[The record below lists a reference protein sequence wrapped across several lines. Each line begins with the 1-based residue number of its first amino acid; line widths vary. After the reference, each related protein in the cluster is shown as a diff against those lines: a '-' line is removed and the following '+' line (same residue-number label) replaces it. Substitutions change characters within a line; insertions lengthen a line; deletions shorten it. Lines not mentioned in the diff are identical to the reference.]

1 MGRGL
6 KISDA
11 LSPHELRIEARR
23 AETPR
28 AAARMYA
35 IASALEGKSR
45 DEAAR
50 CAGMDRQALRDAVA
64 RYNAEG
70 LDGLYDRDRPGR
82 PRHLSRKQEA
92 RLTKLILKGPNPEKD
107 GISAYT
113 LDDLVHISEE
123 KFGVSYHPS
132 SMSRVVRRLGFS
144 RQKARPSHP
153 MKDPASQEAFKK
165 SPKTL
170 QKIADTHKGKRTR
183 LFFQDEARV
192 GQKGRVCHVW
202 FTEGKRPPG
211 LADKRFTFAYVLRC
225 RRARHR

>member
-1 MGRGL
+1 VIRSRQRKLDSGAKMGRGL

-92 RLTKLILKGPNPEKD
+92 QLTKLILKGPNPEKD

-123 KFGVSYHPS
+123 KFGVAYHPS

-165 SPKTL
+165 SPKNAAKNCRYT
-170 QKIADTHKGKRTR
+170 Q
-183 LFFQDEARV
+183 
-192 GQKGRVCHVW
+192 GQAHPPVLSRRSAGRA
-202 FTEGKRPPG
+202 KRPRLSHLVYQG
-211 LADKRFTFAYVLRC
+211 
-225 RRARHR
+225 RASTRAC